1 MALEDAKNEIDR
13 AFTTETDKGLA
24 YENAFA
30 GTTSFLRRRYTK
42 DLRGVD
48 LAITGIPFD
57 QAVTNRPGTRLGP
70 RAIREASSLQP
81 FDPPYGWEFSPL
93 EEFTIIDY
101 GDLAFDYAKT
111 AEFPGKLQAHIGGI
125 LEAGAGSIALG
136 GDHSITLPILRAYA
150 EKFGPISVVQF
161 DAHGDTWADDDPDR
175 IDHGTFL
182 YKAVKEGIVDDK
194 HSVQVG
200 LRTVNSDPLDFK
212 IIDAQAVHNAYTTR
226 TLEIIRE
233 TVNDRPVYLTF
244 DIDCL
249 DPAFAPGTGTPVWGG
264 LSSAQAAGLL
274 QGLKGI
280 NMVGGD
286 VVEVSPPYD
295 HAGITAVAGAH
306 VAHELLCLW
315 CWNKR

>member
-30 GTTSFLRRRYTK
+30 GATSFLRRRFTK

-93 EEFTIIDY
+93 EEFTIVDY

-125 LEAGAGSIALG
+125 LEAGAGEIFSSIPGHRSRG
-136 GDHSITLPILRAYA
+136 GSTSL
-150 EKFGPISVVQF
+150 
-161 DAHGDTWADDDPDR
+161 
-175 IDHGTFL
+175 
-182 YKAVKEGIVDDK
+182 
-194 HSVQVG
+194 
-200 LRTVNSDPLDFK
+200 
-212 IIDAQAVHNAYTTR
+212 
-226 TLEIIRE
+226 
-233 TVNDRPVYLTF
+233 
-244 DIDCL
+244 
-249 DPAFAPGTGTPVWGG
+249 
-264 LSSAQAAGLL
+264 
-274 QGLKGI
+274 
-280 NMVGGD
+280 
-286 VVEVSPPYD
+286 
-295 HAGITAVAGAH
+295 
-306 VAHELLCLW
+306 
-315 CWNKR
+315 